1 MKELCFTWSK
11 EKIHLISEDIL
22 IFLLNLNKN
31 KCIYIYIYIYIYEK
45 TYSEGDKLLK

>member
-31 KCIYIYIYIYIYEK
+31 KCIYIYIYIYIYMRKPLVREIN
-45 TYSEGDKLLK
+45 Y